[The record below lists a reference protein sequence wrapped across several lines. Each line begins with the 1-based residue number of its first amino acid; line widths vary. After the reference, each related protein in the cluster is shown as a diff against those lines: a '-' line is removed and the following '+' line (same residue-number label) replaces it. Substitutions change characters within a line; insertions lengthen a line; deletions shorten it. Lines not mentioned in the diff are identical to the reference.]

1 MRATA
6 RPGAARARVLQR
18 LWIDG
23 EPAAEA
29 DLIHQLLHPY
39 GAFTSFRVE
48 NGAVRGL
55 DLHLSRLE
63 ASARDLFGEPVDAR
77 HLRTLIRQA
86 LSGRGDAWLRVSLF
100 SRDVWMRSADV
111 VGAPSVMVGVFDPP
125 PPLAG
130 DLSLQ
135 SQIHEREASH
145 LKHVA
150 TFGLMRAR
158 RQARAGGWDD
168 ALFVDPQG
176 RISEGS
182 VWNIGFL
189 RGDHVVWPQAPMLEG
204 VAQAL
209 IRRHLTRV
217 GLTDER
223 RPVHQDDLGAF
234 DGAFICNSATPA
246 AGVRAIDG
254 VTWAADPGRIERLQA
269 AWAAEPPEKP

>member
-1 MRATA
+1 M
-6 RPGAARARVLQR
+6 QR

-23 EPAAEA
+23 EPAVEA

-48 NGAVRGL
+48 EGAVRGL

-77 HLRTLIRQA
+77 RLRTLIRQA
-86 LSGRGDAWLRVSLF
+86 APDSGDAWLRVSLF
-100 SRDVWMRSADV
+100 SREIRMRNADF
-111 VGAPSVMVGVFDPP
+111 VGAPSVMVGVFDAP

-130 DLSLQ
+130 ELSLQ
-135 SQIHEREASH
+135 AQVHERETPH

-150 TFGLMRAR
+150 TFGLMGAR
-158 RQARAGGWDD
+158 RQARAAGHDD
-168 ALFVDPQG
+168 ALFADSSG
-176 RISEGS
+176 LISEGS

-189 RGDHVVWPQAPMLEG
+189 KGDHVVWPQAPMLDG

-209 IRRHLTRV
+209 IRRHLASV
-217 GLTDER
+217 DMSEAR
-223 RPVHQDDLGAF
+223 RPVRLDDLGGF

-246 AGVRAIDG
+246 AGVCAIDG
-254 VTWAADPGRIERLQA
+254 VSWAVDPIRIARLQS